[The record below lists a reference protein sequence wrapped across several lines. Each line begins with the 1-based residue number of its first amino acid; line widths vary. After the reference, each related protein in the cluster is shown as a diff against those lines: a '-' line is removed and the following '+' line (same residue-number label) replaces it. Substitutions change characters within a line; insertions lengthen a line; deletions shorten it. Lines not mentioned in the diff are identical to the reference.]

1 MVNGDEIRDVTFP
14 SGYGCYDAVQVDA
27 LLDYLAVELDA
38 GRPVGPLIADATFR
52 RLKRRSRGYDIEAV
66 DWFLDKLRTGEERA
80 GTGADP
86 WRDLAVAN
94 HFTRRGPGLAQECKG
109 AWLRFDQQPGTHLR
123 WVRVGHARRELRT
136 AEQQTIASGPGHFW
150 LAPKIVQK
158 IVRVGGRSF
167 TPWMT
172 ASAGSSSQE
181 IAEIVARSARD
192 RDGHF
197 VADAPRQAKVSSQEP
212 NRAGLAAGL
221 SELVDEMDTLI
232 LYVSGWHYDRFD
244 EGCVTF
250 PDRRWLRFPVR
261 GTRRSNGIMTAVD
274 EGGNNVARYRVT
286 GRLRA
291 TTVEIT
297 VHPDWK
303 LTDELVLAIAIS
315 APWLPQYFLRH
326 VEGGGG

>member
-1 MVNGDEIRDVTFP
+1 MNGDEIRDVTFP
-14 SGYGCYDAVQVDA
+14 RGYGCYDAAQVDA

-38 GRPVGPLIADATFR
+38 GRPVGPRIADATFR
-52 RLKRRSRGYDIEAV
+52 RPGRRSRGYDTWPV
-66 DWFLDKLRTGEERA
+66 DWFLDKLRTREERA

-94 HFTRRGPGLAQECKG
+94 HFTRSGPGLAQECKG
-109 AWLRFDQQPGTHLR
+109 AWLGFDQQPGTHLR
-123 WVRVGHARRELRT
+123 WVRVGHARWELRT
-136 AEQQTIASGPGHFW
+136 AEQQTMASGPGHPGHSW

-167 TPWMT
+167 T

-181 IAEIVARSARD
+181 IPEIVARSARD

-197 VADAPRQAKVSSQEP
+197 VADAPRQAKVGSYKPS
-212 NRAGLAAGL
+212 RVALAAGL
-221 SELVDEMDTLI
+221 SELVDETDTPM
-232 LYVSGWHYDRFD
+232 LYVSGWHYDRVD

-286 GRLRA
+286 GRGPA

-303 LTDELVLAIAIS
+303 LTDERVLAIAIS
-315 APWLPQYFLRH
+315 APWLPQYFL
-326 VEGGGG
+326 VNVGGGGG